1 MQIESLKL
9 FCDLAETTSFTKAAK
24 INGVTQSA
32 VSQQIS
38 SLETKFDAV
47 LIERSKKKFSLTKE
61 GNTLYKYSKQIIQTY
76 DELRHKIQEIQN
88 VVTGSIKVVT
98 IYSIGLHELP
108 PYLKKFLKKHP
119 TVNVS
124 VEYRRATQLYEDI
137 VTGMADIG
145 LVAYPQ
151 KDPRLQVT
159 SLAEDM
165 LVLICHPDHPLAQ
178 QPKVKLS
185 EIASHKFIAFEPDI
199 PTRRAIDKIL
209 RDRNVEVDH
218 AMEFDNIETVKRAVE
233 IDAGISIV
241 PRSPVAQEVAKKTIA
256 MVEIEDEQFYRPLAA
271 VHKKSKVLSPAMKEF
286 LALLKKSSAFFR
298 FFGFSGCRSFGRNI
312 PSLRMRSPSN
322 HTSPPPHSLRWIS
335 TMSQCTAER
344 LPLSHSS
351 YACPGVKCSEPPIF
365 SSNKISHIGFIT
377 NGFTP
382 NENSPIYR
390 APASVSRISFS
401 RFVLLLV
408 ASITLPSFNVNL
420 TFSNFVPA
428 YSVGVLN

>member
-1 MQIESLKL
+1 VQIESLKL

-38 SLETKFDAV
+38 SLETKYDAV
-47 LIERSKKKFSLTKE
+47 LIERSKKKFTLTKE

-256 MVEIEDEQFYRPLAA
+256 MVEIEDEKFYRPLAA

-286 LALLKKSSAFFR
+286 LTLLEKS
-298 FFGFSGCRSFGRNI
+298 
-312 PSLRMRSPSN
+312 
-322 HTSPPPHSLRWIS
+322 
-335 TMSQCTAER
+335 
-344 LPLSHSS
+344 
-351 YACPGVKCSEPPIF
+351 
-365 SSNKISHIGFIT
+365 
-377 NGFTP
+377 
-382 NENSPIYR
+382 
-390 APASVSRISFS
+390 
-401 RFVLLLV
+401 
-408 ASITLPSFNVNL
+408 
-420 TFSNFVPA
+420 
-428 YSVGVLN
+428 

>member
-1 MQIESLKL
+1 MQIESLKV
-9 FCDLAETTSFTKAAK
+9 FCDLAETTSFTKAAQ

-38 SLETKFDAV
+38 SLETKFATA
-47 LIERSKKKFSLTKE
+47 LIERSKKRFTLTKE
-61 GNTLYKYSKQIIQTY
+61 GETLYKYSKQIVQSY

-88 VVTGSIKVVT
+88 VVTGTIKVVT

-137 VTGMADIG
+137 ISGMADIG

-151 KDPRLQVT
+151 KDPRLHVT

-178 QPKVKLS
+178 KPRVKLS

-286 LALLKKSSAFFR
+286 LALLKKS
-298 FFGFSGCRSFGRNI
+298 
-312 PSLRMRSPSN
+312 
-322 HTSPPPHSLRWIS
+322 
-335 TMSQCTAER
+335 
-344 LPLSHSS
+344 
-351 YACPGVKCSEPPIF
+351 
-365 SSNKISHIGFIT
+365 
-377 NGFTP
+377 
-382 NENSPIYR
+382 
-390 APASVSRISFS
+390 
-401 RFVLLLV
+401 
-408 ASITLPSFNVNL
+408 
-420 TFSNFVPA
+420 
-428 YSVGVLN
+428 

>member
-1 MQIESLKL
+1 MQIESLKM
-9 FCDLAETTSFTKAAK
+9 FCDLAETKSFTKAAQ

-38 SLETKFDAV
+38 SLETKFAAT
-47 LIERSKKKFSLTKE
+47 LIERSKKKFTLTKE
-61 GNTLYKYSKQIIQTY
+61 GETLYKYSNQIVQSY

-88 VVTGSIKVVT
+88 VVTGAIKVVT

-137 VTGMADIG
+137 ISGMADIG

-178 QPKVKLS
+178 KPRVKLS
-185 EIASHKFIAFEPDI
+185 EIVSHKFIAFEPDI

-241 PRSPVAQEVAKKTIA
+241 PRSPVSQEVAKKTIA

-271 VHKKSKVLSPAMKEF
+271 VHKKNKVLSPAMKEF
-286 LALLKKSSAFFR
+286 LALLKKS
-298 FFGFSGCRSFGRNI
+298 
-312 PSLRMRSPSN
+312 
-322 HTSPPPHSLRWIS
+322 
-335 TMSQCTAER
+335 
-344 LPLSHSS
+344 
-351 YACPGVKCSEPPIF
+351 
-365 SSNKISHIGFIT
+365 
-377 NGFTP
+377 
-382 NENSPIYR
+382 
-390 APASVSRISFS
+390 
-401 RFVLLLV
+401 
-408 ASITLPSFNVNL
+408 
-420 TFSNFVPA
+420 
-428 YSVGVLN
+428 

>member
-1 MQIESLKL
+1 MQIESLKM
-9 FCDLAETTSFTKAAK
+9 FCDLAETKSFTKAAQ

-38 SLETKFDAV
+38 SLETKFAAA
-47 LIERSKKKFSLTKE
+47 LIERSKKKFTLTKE
-61 GNTLYKYSKQIIQTY
+61 GETLYKYSNQIVQSY

-88 VVTGSIKVVT
+88 VVTGAIKVVT

-137 VTGMADIG
+137 ISGMADIG

-178 QPKVKLS
+178 KPRVKLS
-185 EIASHKFIAFEPDI
+185 EIVSHKFIAFEPDI

-241 PRSPVAQEVAKKTIA
+241 PRSPVSQEVAKKTIA

-271 VHKKSKVLSPAMKEF
+271 VHKKNKVLSPAMKEF
-286 LALLKKSSAFFR
+286 LALLKKS
-298 FFGFSGCRSFGRNI
+298 
-312 PSLRMRSPSN
+312 
-322 HTSPPPHSLRWIS
+322 
-335 TMSQCTAER
+335 
-344 LPLSHSS
+344 
-351 YACPGVKCSEPPIF
+351 
-365 SSNKISHIGFIT
+365 
-377 NGFTP
+377 
-382 NENSPIYR
+382 
-390 APASVSRISFS
+390 
-401 RFVLLLV
+401 
-408 ASITLPSFNVNL
+408 
-420 TFSNFVPA
+420 
-428 YSVGVLN
+428 

>member
-1 MQIESLKL
+1 MQIESLKV
-9 FCDLAETTSFTKAAK
+9 FCDLAETTSFTKAAQ

-38 SLETKFDAV
+38 SLETKFATA
-47 LIERSKKKFSLTKE
+47 LIERSKKRFTLTKE
-61 GNTLYKYSKQIIQTY
+61 GETLYKYSKQIVQSY

-88 VVTGSIKVVT
+88 VVTGTIKVVT

-137 VTGMADIG
+137 ISGMADIG

-151 KDPRLQVT
+151 KDPRLHVT

-178 QPKVKLS
+178 KPRVKLS

-241 PRSPVAQEVAKKTIA
+241 PRSPVAQEVTKKTIA

-286 LALLKKSSAFFR
+286 LVLLKKS
-298 FFGFSGCRSFGRNI
+298 
-312 PSLRMRSPSN
+312 
-322 HTSPPPHSLRWIS
+322 
-335 TMSQCTAER
+335 
-344 LPLSHSS
+344 
-351 YACPGVKCSEPPIF
+351 
-365 SSNKISHIGFIT
+365 
-377 NGFTP
+377 
-382 NENSPIYR
+382 
-390 APASVSRISFS
+390 
-401 RFVLLLV
+401 
-408 ASITLPSFNVNL
+408 
-420 TFSNFVPA
+420 
-428 YSVGVLN
+428 